1 MLGRFCACGA
11 IQRQGDIMAGKY
23 EIFADAQGGFRF
35 RLKASNGD
43 VAVTSE
49 NYKTMAS
56 VRQGIER
63 VRKNAVTENIGT

>member
-1 MLGRFCACGA
+1 
-11 IQRQGDIMAGKY
+11 MAGKY
-23 EIFADAQGGFRF
+23 EIFADEQGGFRF

-49 NYKTMAS
+49 SYKTMTS

-63 VRKNAVTENIGT
+63 VRRNAVTEKVEDLTQDR